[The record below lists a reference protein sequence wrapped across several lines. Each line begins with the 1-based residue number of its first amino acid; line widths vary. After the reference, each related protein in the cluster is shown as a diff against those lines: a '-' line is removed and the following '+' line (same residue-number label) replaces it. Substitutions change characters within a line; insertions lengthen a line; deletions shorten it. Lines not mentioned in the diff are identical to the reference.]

1 MKISIIIFILFFSFN
16 LAADDISDF
25 EIEGMSIGDSLL
37 DHFSEEEINNARW
50 YDGFKNKK
58 FTNIEI
64 FESDI
69 LKQYYSYHFLF
80 KTNDKSFEIY
90 GLTGTILFANDITN
104 CLKKLSEIDSE
115 IFPLLK
121 DYKREKNNLDHAADP
136 SGKSKI
142 INILYSFDSG
152 AQIAIECYDWS
163 QEMRYSDHLRVSVFS
178 QDFAYF
184 INNEAY

>member
-1 MKISIIIFILFFSFN
+1 MKIFFIFFILFFSFN
-16 LAADDISDF
+16 LFADDISDF

-37 DHFSEEEINNARW
+37 AHYSEEEINNARW

-64 FESDI
+64 FESDV

-90 GLTGTILFANDITN
+90 GLTGTILFTNDITN
-104 CLKKLSEIDSE
+104 CLKKLNEIDSE
-115 IFPLLK
+115 VLPLLK

-152 AQIAIECYDWS
+152 AQITIECYDWS
-163 QEMRYSDHLRVSVFS
+163 KEMRYSDHLRVSVFS